1 VSKLLAAA
9 AVAALA
15 LVAAGCGG
23 GDSSGSGTTA
33 AQTTTAAGGK
43 TFRVG
48 LVTDTGQLNDR
59 GFNQLAYQGMKR
71 AERELGVQGRVLES
85 PSSADYIPNLSTL
98 AREGY
103 DLIVGVGFDQSN
115 AVDSVAGK
123 FPQRHFAIVDVDQ
136 NDLPHKPA
144 NVRGLLFR
152 EQQVGY
158 LAGYLAALVA
168 KEGIG
173 FARPKLVISTVG
185 GQKQPPVDR
194 FIAGYLAGA

>member
-98 AREGY
+98 AREG
-103 DLIVGVGFDQSN
+103 
-115 AVDSVAGK
+115 
-123 FPQRHFAIVDVDQ
+123 
-136 NDLPHKPA
+136 
-144 NVRGLLFR
+144 
-152 EQQVGY
+152 
-158 LAGYLAALVA
+158 
-168 KEGIG
+168 
-173 FARPKLVISTVG
+173 
-185 GQKQPPVDR
+185 
-194 FIAGYLAGA
+194 